1 MGDEDFKGRERRSNF
16 ELRERLDQLI
26 ELARELSRTGS
37 TLSREELDEARLRI
51 EWLSEEIWTA
61 AVYGPIE
68 KREKRKQGPDSE
80 EES

>member
-1 MGDEDFKGRERRSNF
+1 MTEDDFKGKERRSNF

-37 TLSREELDEARLRI
+37 SLSREELDEARLRI

-61 AVYGPIE
+61 AVYGPLE
-68 KREKRKQGPDSE
+68 QREKKRTEGDEGS
-80 EES
+80 